1 MRKKYRYVFFDLD
14 DTLWDFHENAKLSLQ
29 DIYNKWELNHYFE
42 DFETFFQFYVHRNA
56 ELWEAYGKGEITREY
71 LMMERF
77 LYPLSM
83 MGINDHELARKM
95 GDHYLKILP
104 TKTALKPFAKELL
117 DYLSP
122 KYPITLISNGF
133 REVQYK
139 KIRSCQ
145 IENYFSFIV
154 LSEDAKALKP
164 DTRIFEY
171 ALELNQ
177 AKPQETIMIGDSY
190 IADILGAKNAGIDQV
205 YFKNNTKQSPE
216 KFDCTYQISHL
227 KEVLEIL

>member
-1 MRKKYRYVFFDLD
+1 
-14 DTLWDFHENAKLSLQ
+14 
-29 DIYNKWELNHYFE
+29 
-42 DFETFFQFYVHRNA
+42 
-56 ELWEAYGKGEITREY
+56 
-71 LMMERF
+71 
-77 LYPLSM
+77 
-83 MGINDHELARKM
+83 M
-95 GDHYLKILP
+95 GDYYLKILP

-117 DYLSP
+117 DYLSS
-122 KYPITLISNGF
+122 KYPLTLISNGF

-164 DTRIFEY
+164 DARIFEY

-205 YFKNNTKQSPE
+205 YVKNNTNLSAE